1 MMTMS
6 RSLFSSCTPLSS
18 LRSFLHRGEGLF
30 VSSEGTSLRG
40 NLPPRSPAVNPRSGR
55 VSSEKP
61 HSLLLSVV
69 GGRFLCCSLMF
80 ALTRVVLVN
89 RLQCSPLFVSGY
101 YQSSALL
108 SVLLSM
114 NKSL

>member
-69 GGRFLCCSLMF
+69 GSRVLGFSLMF
-80 ALTRVVLVN
+80 ALARVVLVK
-89 RLQCSPLFVSGY
+89 RLEGSLMFGSGY
-101 YQSSALL
+101 DQ
-108 SVLLSM
+108 
-114 NKSL
+114 